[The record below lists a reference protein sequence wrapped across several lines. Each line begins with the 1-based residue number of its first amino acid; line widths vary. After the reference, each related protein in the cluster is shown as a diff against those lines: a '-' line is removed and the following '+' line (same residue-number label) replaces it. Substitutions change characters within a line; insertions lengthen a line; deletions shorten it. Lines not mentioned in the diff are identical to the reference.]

1 MKTILF
7 SILGLSLFLSG
18 CLVIDQQR
26 TPPPRPAD
34 QTQLQKRQYQ
44 QREFDSTDVKTA
56 MKSVLSVLQDDG
68 FTVKNAVVDLGLLS
82 AIKETQISNG
92 TSSRTTT
99 TTSSSASDDFW
110 ESIFRAMGGR
120 NNTRERTR
128 TTTEQPQRF
137 EKFKTV
143 EATVYVEEF
152 GKKIRKIINSKSYK
166 VFSNISIKNSNFFKL
181 KCRYCNFFDQIFF
194 FNYLMQ
200 LNK

>member
-18 CLVIDQQR
+18 CLIIDQQR

-34 QTQLQKRQYQ
+34 QTQLQKRQFQ

-82 AIKETQISNG
+82 AIKETQITNG
-92 TSSRTTT
+92 TSSTRTTT
-99 TTSSSASDDFW
+99 TTSSASDDFW

-152 GKKIRKIINSKSYK
+152 GKKIRVRASFTAKILD
-166 VFSNISIKNSNFFKL
+166 NFGDPMQVNEVDDMKFYQEFFLKIDKGLFLTRQKL
-181 KCRYCNFFDQIFF
+181 
-194 FNYLMQ
+194 
-200 LNK
+200 

>member
-7 SILGLSLFLSG
+7 SILGITFFLSG

-26 TPPPRPAD
+26 TPSPRPAD
-34 QTQLQKRQYQ
+34 QTQLQKRQFQ

-82 AIKETQISNG
+82 AIKETQITNG
-92 TSSRTTT
+92 SSRST

-120 NNTRERTR
+120 NNTRERSR

-152 GKKIRKIINSKSYK
+152 GKKIRIRASFTAKILDNFGDPMQVNEVDDMKFYQEFFSKIDK
-166 VFSNISIKNSNFFKL
+166 GLFLTRQKL
-181 KCRYCNFFDQIFF
+181 
-194 FNYLMQ
+194 
-200 LNK
+200 

>member
-7 SILGLSLFLSG
+7 SIIGVTVFLSG

-26 TPPPRPAD
+26 TPPARPAE
-34 QTQLQKRQYQ
+34 QTQLQKRQFQ
-44 QREFDSTDVKTA
+44 QREFDSTDVKSA

-82 AIKETQISNG
+82 AIKETQITNG
-92 TSSRTTT
+92 STRST
-99 TTSSSASDDFW
+99 TTSSTSDDFW

-120 NNTRERTR
+120 NNTRDRTR

-152 GKKIRKIINSKSYK
+152 GKKIRIRASFTAKILD
-166 VFSNISIKNSNFFKL
+166 NFGDPMQVNEVDDMKFYQEFFLKIDKGLFLTRQKL
-181 KCRYCNFFDQIFF
+181 
-194 FNYLMQ
+194 
-200 LNK
+200 